1 VKISVIGTGY
11 VGLTTGTGLA
21 DFGWDVTCVDIDKE
35 RTRNLQQG
43 IIPIYERGLKEL
55 VEKNVKEKRLSFTT
69 DVKRAIEE
77 TDVIFIAVGTP
88 PNHDGSA
95 DLSQVWKVA
104 NEIGDFINKYK
115 VIVIKSTISIGTT
128 RKVYDMIKNKT
139 KGKYKFDVVFNPEFL
154 REGSAVQD
162 FFHPDR
168 VVIGVESEEAKEI
181 MKDIYRP
188 LYLLQ
193 TPFIFTNIETAEMM
207 EMIKY
212 AANSFLAMKITF
224 INEVAN
230 FCEKVDADVHDV
242 AKALGMDGRI
252 SQKFLHPG
260 PGYGGSCFPKDT
272 QSFAYIAKQYDS
284 PLSLIEATIEA
295 NEKQKLLMVNKI
307 ERLVGGDL
315 ESKMV
320 AILGLAFKQNTDDMR
335 DSPAIAIINKL
346 LEDVARV
353 KVYDPQAINNAKKI
367 FGNRIEYCRDEYEA
381 ARDADILVIVTDWN
395 QFRGLDL
402 ERIKNL
408 MRKPAIADLRNVL
421 DAKKVKEKGF
431 IYEGVGRK

>member
-193 TPFIFTNIETAEMM
+193 TPFIFTNIETAEM
-207 EMIKY
+207 IKY

-230 FCEKVDADVHDV
+230 FCEKVDADVHDVAKDV

-320 AILGLAFKQNTDDMR
+320 AILGLAFKQR